1 MPILA
6 KISDIQC
13 APIITLEIAPK
24 LAKDIKMPYKYGLY
38 LNPFLTARPNQ
49 IKTMT
54 NMVAAWPL
62 GNESYLNTG
71 SKYSIFSNS

>member
-13 APIITLEIAPK
+13 APIITLEIATK
-24 LAKDIKMPYKYGLY
+24 LAKVIKMAYKYGFN

-54 NMVAAWPL
+54 NMVAA
-62 GNESYLNTG
+62 
-71 SKYSIFSNS
+71 